1 MASETSKQAVEEEV
15 ELDMTSM
22 IDVVF
27 LLLIFFMCTLK
38 MITVEGQFST
48 YLPKDQGTAAAQTPP
63 EIDKLKIRIVMKGE
77 YKAGV
82 RNWEFKA
89 PSWTTDKIK
98 TLQANVIKFV
108 TRSQGAAVEIS
119 PGTNAPYEAVIELLN
134 ACVGAKANPINF
146 SMLPVPPKPK

>member
-1 MASETSKQAVEEEV
+1 MANETSKQAIEEEV
-15 ELDMTSM
+15 ELEMTPM

-48 YLPKDQGTAAAQTPP
+48 FLPKDQGTAAASTPP

-82 RNWEFKA
+82 RNWEFRA
-89 PSWTTDKIK
+89 PSWKTDKTK
-98 TLQANVIKFV
+98 ALQKYVITFV
-108 TRSQGAAVEIS
+108 TRSPKAPIEIS
-119 PGTNAPYEAVIELLN
+119 PGTNAPYEAMIELLN
-134 ACVGAKANPINF
+134 ACVGAKADKINF
-146 SMLPVPPKPK
+146 SMLPVPSKPK

>member
-63 EIDKLKIRIVMKGE
+63 EIDKLK
-77 YKAGV
+77 
-82 RNWEFKA
+82 
-89 PSWTTDKIK
+89 
-98 TLQANVIKFV
+98 
-108 TRSQGAAVEIS
+108 
-119 PGTNAPYEAVIELLN
+119 
-134 ACVGAKANPINF
+134 
-146 SMLPVPPKPK
+146 